1 MRRLVKLIFLL
12 VLLLLFASTLGVLG
26 GIVEIP
32 WISQTV
38 TWLINNNSW
47 FIPFL
52 QGVLIF
58 WGVIVVV
65 GLLLVLATSGKRKRL
80 VIKDKKNRIEIPK
93 STIEQIVENS
103 YSSTVH
109 PMRTKTKIKLKGN
122 KRVDVV
128 LKIDVLN
135 KNAAQKMADAIKETV
150 HADLY
155 DALEPIQNNVSIRLI
170 QKDPSKLSALSK
182 KKYWVV

>member
-1 MRRLVKLIFLL
+1 M
-12 VLLLLFASTLGVLG
+12 
-26 GIVEIP
+26 
-32 WISQTV
+32 
-38 TWLINNNSW
+38 
-47 FIPFL
+47 
-52 QGVLIF
+52 
-58 WGVIVVV
+58 IVVV

-135 KNAAQKMADAIKETV
+135 KMQLKKWQM
-150 HADLY
+150 
-155 DALEPIQNNVSIRLI
+155 
-170 QKDPSKLSALSK
+170 LSK
-182 KKYWVV
+182 KRSMRISMML